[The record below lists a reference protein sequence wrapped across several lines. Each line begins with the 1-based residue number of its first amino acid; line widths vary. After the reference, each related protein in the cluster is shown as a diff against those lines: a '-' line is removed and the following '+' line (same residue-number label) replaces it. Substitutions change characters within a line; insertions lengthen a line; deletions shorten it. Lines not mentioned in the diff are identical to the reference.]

1 LCISLHIYGLFLQ
14 IAGII
19 ISFYLCANVKPDEDD
34 EEEDEEGQEAE
45 V

>member
-1 LCISLHIYGLFLQ
+1 MYILTYLRFFLQ